1 MTADTVD
8 VDMDACVVV
17 VVVVVSGSCVVVV
30 VDVVV
35 VVVVVVSG
43 AGVAPSH
50 EPIVSEIVSSAMS
63 LKGEKPWPP
72 TVPRM
77 NTRPV
82 SALRVTSPRNQTFPC
97 SPSVDGKS
105 SH

>member
-17 VVVVVSGSCVVVV
+17 VVVVSGACVVVV

-35 VVVVVVSG
+35 VVVVVSG
-43 AGVAPSH
+43 PGVAPSH

-63 LKGEKPWPP
+63 LNGEKPWPP

-82 SALRVTSPRNQTFPC
+82 SALSVTSPRNQTFPC